1 MASGGADTASG
12 SDTSGAT
19 SSDREG
25 DQAEFRGSE
34 SKCQIAKCGHADSG
48 KDLTMRMFLLL
59 VAVAVASAL
68 GVVHMKY
75 RTRLLFSEIQR
86 LQQINEAYDESLAQ
100 LQFEQNRWAERER
113 IERQARDHLGMDL
126 PDPSNMISIKP

>member
-1 MASGGADTASG
+1 
-12 SDTSGAT
+12 
-19 SSDREG
+19 
-25 DQAEFRGSE
+25 
-34 SKCQIAKCGHADSG
+34 
-48 KDLTMRMFLLL
+48 MRMFLLL

>member
-1 MASGGADTASG
+1 
-12 SDTSGAT
+12 
-19 SSDREG
+19 
-25 DQAEFRGSE
+25 
-34 SKCQIAKCGHADSG
+34 
-48 KDLTMRMFLLL
+48 MRMFLLL
-59 VAVAVASAL
+59 VAIAVASAL

-86 LQQINEAYDESLAQ
+86 LQQINEAYDETLAQ

-126 PDPSNMISIKP
+126 PDPANMISIKP

>member
-1 MASGGADTASG
+1 
-12 SDTSGAT
+12 
-19 SSDREG
+19 
-25 DQAEFRGSE
+25 
-34 SKCQIAKCGHADSG
+34 
-48 KDLTMRMFLLL
+48 MRMFLLL

-86 LQQINEAYDESLAQ
+86 LQQMNEAYDETLAQ

-113 IERQARDHLGMDL
+113 IERQAHDHLGMEL
-126 PDPSNMISIKP
+126 PDPTNMISIKP

>member
-1 MASGGADTASG
+1 
-12 SDTSGAT
+12 
-19 SSDREG
+19 
-25 DQAEFRGSE
+25 
-34 SKCQIAKCGHADSG
+34 
-48 KDLTMRMFLLL
+48 MFLLL
-59 VAVAVASAL
+59 VASAVASAL

-86 LQQINEAYDESLAQ
+86 LQQINEAYDETLAQ

-126 PDPSNMISIKP
+126 PDPANMISIKP

>member
-1 MASGGADTASG
+1 
-12 SDTSGAT
+12 
-19 SSDREG
+19 
-25 DQAEFRGSE
+25 
-34 SKCQIAKCGHADSG
+34 
-48 KDLTMRMFLLL
+48 MRMFLLL
-59 VAVAVASAL
+59 VAIAVASAL

-86 LQQINEAYDESLAQ
+86 LQQINEAYDETLAQ

>member
-1 MASGGADTASG
+1 
-12 SDTSGAT
+12 
-19 SSDREG
+19 
-25 DQAEFRGSE
+25 
-34 SKCQIAKCGHADSG
+34 
-48 KDLTMRMFLLL
+48 MRMFLLL

-86 LQQINEAYDESLAQ
+86 LQQINEAYDETLAQ

>member
-1 MASGGADTASG
+1 
-12 SDTSGAT
+12 
-19 SSDREG
+19 
-25 DQAEFRGSE
+25 
-34 SKCQIAKCGHADSG
+34 
-48 KDLTMRMFLLL
+48 MRMFLFL
-59 VAVAVASAL
+59 VAIAVASAL

-86 LQQINEAYDESLAQ
+86 LQQINEAYDETLAQ

>member
-1 MASGGADTASG
+1 
-12 SDTSGAT
+12 
-19 SSDREG
+19 
-25 DQAEFRGSE
+25 
-34 SKCQIAKCGHADSG
+34 
-48 KDLTMRMFLLL
+48 MRMFLLL

-86 LQQINEAYDESLAQ
+86 LQQINEAYDETLAQ

-126 PDPSNMISIKP
+126 PDPSNLISIKP

>member
-1 MASGGADTASG
+1 
-12 SDTSGAT
+12 
-19 SSDREG
+19 
-25 DQAEFRGSE
+25 
-34 SKCQIAKCGHADSG
+34 
-48 KDLTMRMFLLL
+48 MRMFLLL
-59 VAVAVASAL
+59 VAIAVASAL

-86 LQQINEAYDESLAQ
+86 LQQINEAYDETLAQ

-126 PDPSNMISIKP
+126 PDPTNMISIKP

>member
-1 MASGGADTASG
+1 
-12 SDTSGAT
+12 
-19 SSDREG
+19 
-25 DQAEFRGSE
+25 
-34 SKCQIAKCGHADSG
+34 
-48 KDLTMRMFLLL
+48 MRMFLLL

-75 RTRLLFSEIQR
+75 RTRLLFSENQR
-86 LQQINEAYDESLAQ
+86 LQQINEAYDETLAQ

>member
-1 MASGGADTASG
+1 
-12 SDTSGAT
+12 
-19 SSDREG
+19 
-25 DQAEFRGSE
+25 
-34 SKCQIAKCGHADSG
+34 
-48 KDLTMRMFLLL
+48 MRMFLLL

-86 LQQINEAYDESLAQ
+86 LQQINEAYDETLAQ

-126 PDPSNMISIKP
+126 PDPANMISIKP

>member
-1 MASGGADTASG
+1 
-12 SDTSGAT
+12 
-19 SSDREG
+19 
-25 DQAEFRGSE
+25 
-34 SKCQIAKCGHADSG
+34 
-48 KDLTMRMFLLL
+48 MRMFLFL
-59 VAVAVASAL
+59 VAIAVASAL

-86 LQQINEAYDESLAQ
+86 LQQINEAYDETLAQ

-126 PDPSNMISIKP
+126 PDPANMISIKP

>member
-1 MASGGADTASG
+1 
-12 SDTSGAT
+12 
-19 SSDREG
+19 
-25 DQAEFRGSE
+25 
-34 SKCQIAKCGHADSG
+34 
-48 KDLTMRMFLLL
+48 MRMFLLL

-86 LQQINEAYDESLAQ
+86 LQQINEAYDETLAQ
-100 LQFEQNRWAERER
+100 LQFEQNRCAERER